1 MRRSLCTI
9 STLGAALAIAGCGGG
24 GTTAPLPSNVTHT
37 SAQTT
42 IRVRIPGAM
51 TTSASGTRSAAYVS
65 RSTQGI
71 GVSFVT
77 TTTPPAAF
85 PSSTTPA
92 VAADVSP
99 SSSACIANSDGS
111 RSCSIAVPAAPGTDD
126 FQVTAWD
133 AAPVSGSFANAH
145 TLSGATVL
153 AQTIASG
160 QQNTLSFTLDGAV
173 SGILVAVSPAVL
185 ALQPAASPAETA
197 SVTVNA
203 TDYQGDIIMGS
214 GNYTDASGAP
224 LTITLAQSGVN
235 GGPLLT
241 TFPGSSPGPMTVT
254 PTTGPISI
262 TYPGGTT
269 SGTVFTAKTSVP
281 IAGLNAPGTLTIR

>member
-1 MRRSLCTI
+1 MRRSFCTI
-9 STLGAALAIAGCGGG
+9 CTLGAALAITGCGGG
-24 GTTAPLPSNVTHT
+24 TTTPLPSTVVHNG
-37 SAQTT
+37 AQTT
-42 IRVRIPGAM
+42 IRVRIPGAT
-51 TTSASGTRSAAYVS
+51 TTSASGTRSPAYVS

-77 TTTPPAAF
+77 TTTPPTAF
-85 PSSTTPA
+85 PSPATPA

-99 SSSACIANSDGS
+99 SSSSCIANSDGS
-111 RSCSIAVPAAPGTDD
+111 RSCSVTVPAAPGTDD

-133 AAPVSGSFANAH
+133 AAPASDSFANAH
-145 TLSGATVL
+145 ALSGATIL
-153 AQTIASG
+153 AQTIAPG
-160 QQNTLSFTLDGAV
+160 QQNALSFTLDGAV
-173 SGILVAVSPAVL
+173 SGIFVAVSPAAL
-185 ALQPAASPAETA
+185 ALQPAAGPAETA

-224 LTITLAQSGVN
+224 LTITLAQSGAN

-241 TFPGSSPGPMTVT
+241 TFPGSSTGPMTVT
-254 PTTGPISI
+254 PTTGPITI
-262 TYPGGTT
+262 TYSGGTT
-269 SGTVFTAKTSVP
+269 SGTIFTATTSVP